1 MQKTVKT
8 VVSQP
13 YLPYFATDVSAAR
26 GHVIGVVGG
35 DGAHRP
41 LLEDGATQ
49 GLVLAHLHI
58 NSSRGWSLATLD

>member
-13 YLPYFATDVSAAR
+13 HFATDVSAAR

-41 LLEDGATQ
+41 LLENGATQ
-49 GLVLAHLHI
+49 GLVLPHLHI

>member
-8 VVSQP
+8 VVSQ
-13 YLPYFATDVSAAR
+13 PYFATDVSAAR

-41 LLEDGATQ
+41 LLKDGATQ
-49 GLVLAHLHI
+49 GLILAHLHI

>member
-13 YLPYFATDVSAAR
+13 YFATDVSAAC
-26 GHVIGVVGG
+26 GHVIGIVGG

>member
-8 VVSQP
+8 VVSQ
-13 YLPYFATDVSAAR
+13 PYFATDVSAAR

-41 LLEDGATQ
+41 LLED
-49 GLVLAHLHI
+49 
-58 NSSRGWSLATLD
+58 